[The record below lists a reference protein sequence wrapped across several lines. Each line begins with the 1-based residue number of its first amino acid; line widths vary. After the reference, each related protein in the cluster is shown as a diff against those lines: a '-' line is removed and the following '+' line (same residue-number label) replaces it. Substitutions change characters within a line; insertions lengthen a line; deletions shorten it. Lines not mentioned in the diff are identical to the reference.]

1 MFETV
6 WSIGFLLFIVVAT
19 AIVINLYEEFNSI
32 KDELEGRKD
41 ENKNNR
47 FIK

>member
-19 AIVINLYEEFNSI
+19 AIVLNLY
-32 KDELEGRKD
+32 DEYMKPILG
-41 ENKNNR
+41 
-47 FIK
+47 FV